1 MGATLILSTVLPM
14 EPDPIKI
21 LFFADTHLGFD
32 LPRQPRIERR
42 RRGEDFFKNYLQVL
56 NFARRK
62 KVDLIVHGGDF
73 FHHSKVSPSIVEKAY
88 RPLYEIACG
97 GIPVFLVPGNHERSR
112 LPGHLYLSH
121 ENIHIFDH
129 PSTYSLQ
136 VRERRIAISGFPFT
150 RKVRDNF
157 PSLLKQTGY
166 KDVDADAH
174 YLCTHQAFEG
184 AKVGPVD
191 FTFREGPDNIPPEW
205 VPDDFAAVLSG
216 HIHRAQQLDHSLN
229 GQPLEFP
236 VIYPGSI
243 ERTSVSERF
252 EDKSFKLIDLSW
264 QEGKLIQE
272 LETHPLPA
280 RPMLKVSVPVW
291 DHPPDQVLIHIRGQL
306 SLINPDAV
314 VRVELTGSRAEQI
327 QNSIPAASLRAAA
340 PGSMNIS
347 FGLNLG
353 MPAGR

>member
-1 MGATLILSTVLPM
+1 MPM
-14 EPDPIKI
+14 EPELIKI

-56 NFARRK
+56 KFARRR

-73 FHHSKVSPSIVEKAY
+73 FHHNKVSPAIVEKAY
-88 RPLYEIACG
+88 RPLYEIACA
-97 GIPVFLVPGNHERSR
+97 GIPIFLVPGNHERSH

-121 ENIHIFDH
+121 ENIHIFDR
-129 PSTYSLQ
+129 PATYTLQ
-136 VRERRIAISGFPFT
+136 VREWKIAVSGFPFT
-150 RKVRDNF
+150 RKVRGKF
-157 PSLLKQTGY
+157 PSLLAQTGY
-166 KDVDADAH
+166 KEIDADAH
-174 YLCTHQAFEG
+174 FLCAHQAFEG
-184 AKVGPVD
+184 ATVGPVD
-191 FTFREGPDNIPPEW
+191 FTFREGADNIPPEW
-205 VPDDFAAVLSG
+205 VPDDFSGVLSG
-216 HIHRAQQLDHSLN
+216 HIHRAQQLDHTLDR
-229 GQPLEFP
+229 QPLKTP

-252 EDKSFKLIDLSW
+252 DDKSFKLINLSW
-264 QEGKLIQE
+264 QDGKLTQE

-280 RPMLKVSVPVW
+280 RPMLKVSVPVR

-314 VRVELTGSRAEQI
+314 VRIELTGHRAEQI
-327 QNSIPAASLRAAA
+327 RKSITAARLRATA
-340 PGSMNIS
+340 PGSMNIT

-353 MPAGR
+353 MAAGR